1 MAWRHILQLVLA
13 SGACEIT
20 SAASVQNLRFEDT
33 DTTVGTIGGIVH
45 WETEVSSSSYVEG
58 TSTRAL
64 DYNVYL
70 STDSSGTSTALLGT
84 VHAGAWT
91 SDLSV
96 SSGTDI
102 ATSSYLYIL
111 VYLNDGSTDSEE
123 AYIRIL
129 DDSDTRTY
137 FVTVVGITNAKNAKT
152 ALVTNEDTQAPLVT
166 IREVATVV
174 YNSGTVDTTGFDY
187 AYHYYS
193 STSVFLL
200 SFLSDRTV
208 TTIGTSTSSY
218 TSSAPFEIVHTGN
231 SHGDTSYRMA
241 TLQTSSPLGGV
252 ASWRADLDVGRSL
265 AKSAATN
272 GVAYAATIDRD
283 GYVRIQSTSAQETTL
298 QDLTDVFMGYETV
311 TFSTDLGTT
320 TANYANIDSA
330 CTVSTAS
337 CYQVSATLGD
347 IECVPLGELR

>member
-1 MAWRHILQLVLA
+1 MAWRHIILLVIPIGVCRIA
-13 SGACEIT
+13 SAV
-20 SAASVQNLRFEDT
+20 SVQNLRFEDT
-33 DTTVGTIGGIVH
+33 DTTIGTIGGIVH

-58 TSTRAL
+58 TSVRAL
-64 DYNVYL
+64 NYNVYL
-70 STDSSGTSTALLGT
+70 STDNSGTTTALLGT
-84 VHAGAWT
+84 VHGGAWT
-91 SDLSV
+91 SDLTV

-102 ATSSYLYIL
+102 STASYQYIL
-111 VYLNDGSTDSEE
+111 VYLNDGSSDSDV

-137 FVTVVGITNAKNAKT
+137 YVTVVGITNAKNAKT

-174 YNSGTVDTTGFDY
+174 YNSGAVDTTGFDY

-200 SFLSDRTV
+200 TFLSDRTV

-218 TSSAPFEIVHTGN
+218 TGSAPFEMVHAGN

-241 TLQTSSPLGGV
+241 TLQTSSLLGGL

-272 GVAYAATIDRD
+272 GVAYATTIDRD
-283 GYVRIQSTSAQETTL
+283 GYVRIQSKSAQETTL
-298 QDLTDVFMGYETV
+298 QNLADVFMGYETV

-330 CTVSTAS
+330 VTETTAT
-337 CYQVSATLGD
+337 CYQVSATDGD